1 MKRRKFVYLI
11 FFYNVLYDDAKH
23 VVVLF
28 VLRRHARRPSSG
40 PKHDRNASSV
50 LIKLQIGKPYTH
62 ARERLLSRRRSANR
76 TIYDVIKL
84 DNRQLRACAF
94 IHSIVVNFNLKNL

>member
-1 MKRRKFVYLI
+1 MTTPSTLSCCLCCVGMHAGRVPVQSTTEMQCSYLQ
-11 FFYNVLYDDAKH
+11 
-23 VVVLF
+23 
-28 VLRRHARRPSSG
+28 
-40 PKHDRNASSV
+40 SSV

-62 ARERLLSRRRSANR
+62 ARERLFSRRRSANR